1 MGRSQ
6 WPNGHYRLNLQREE
20 DLKALG
26 VRLHSGPKLFC
37 EWLLW
42 YNEDMQKIIVYTDGG
57 SRGNPGPAALGVYI
71 ETLEK
76 RFGEFLGTKTN
87 NEAEYAAIV
96 AALKKVKSLIGKEQA
111 KKAAV
116 ECRMDSELACRQL
129 NHQYKIENARLQ
141 PLFLEVWNLMLDFAE
156 VKFVHVPREQNTV
169 ADAEAN
175 RAMDEAER
183 EGRNR
188 LL

>member
-1 MGRSQ
+1 MYS
-6 WPNGHYRLNLQREE
+6 
-20 DLKALG
+20 
-26 VRLHSGPKLFC
+26 
-37 EWLLW
+37 
-42 YNEDMQKIIVYTDGG
+42 DGG

-71 ETLEK
+71 ETLDK

-87 NEAEYAAIV
+87 NEAEYSAIV
-96 AALKKVKSLIGKEQA
+96 AGLKKIKSLVGKEKA
-111 KKAAV
+111 KKIAV

-129 NHQYKIENARLQ
+129 NHIYKIENEKLQ
-141 PLFLEVWNLMLDFAE
+141 PLFFQVWNLMLDFKE

-175 RAMDEAER
+175 RAMDYAAQ
-183 EGRNR
+183 NIKSQ